1 MIAPKTLRTSFFLQ
15 RATALQGFDLSIAR
29 AVAEMR
35 TLVELSL
42 PLVKVGGQLIA
53 AKGPNP
59 QVVASLHEL
68 TSRISK
74 LCQHCQRGSAHL
86 SFHLCRLR

>member
-15 RATALQGFDLSIAR
+15 RALTALQGFDMSIAR

-42 PLVKVGGQLIA
+42 PLVKVGGHLIA

-59 QVVASLHEL
+59 QVIGSLHQL
-68 TSRISK
+68 T
-74 LCQHCQRGSAHL
+74 
-86 SFHLCRLR
+86 

>member
-29 AVAEMR
+29 AVAETR
-35 TLVELSL
+35 TLAELSL
-42 PLVKVGGQLIA
+42 PLVRIGGHLVA

-59 QVVASLHEL
+59 QVVVHAFCLQVIARKHGTEL
-68 TSRISK
+68 FQSQNGYSP
-74 LCQHCQRGSAHL
+74 CC
-86 SFHLCRLR
+86 